1 MRDHRDFI
9 NYKGSY
15 FLSVLIFITTLIAY
29 VFQLIDLKN
38 TPVNTDLMWSSI
50 VFGFTTLFLLGLHL
64 IFRNKNKF
72 FSFTPI
78 YLVSTLTL
86 LTAWR
91 LCVLGNLYL
100 EQWLYLA
107 PFSLKLINYGVCAF
121 NDRLQAR
128 SSGNTLLHHNSKY
141 EWQLFFIRLFIG
153 FDLVPHF
160 TEKLFAGSVI
170 QHSDVAAFAQLHIP
184 NPTLFVLIAGFIEF
198 FGCFSLGCG
207 FLTRLGSIALAIY
220 LLVAAYLGNHF
231 SLGFIWASPGGG
243 WEYPVLWATLILSFS
258 FFGGSG
264 FSIDHVLY
272 DRFRLPGWI
281 MALMGID

>member
-15 FLSVLIFITTLIAY
+15 SLSIIIFITTLIAY
-29 VFQLIDLKN
+29 IMQLIDLKEI
-38 TPVNTDLMWSSI
+38 PVNNQLMWSSI
-50 VFGFTTLFLLGLHL
+50 VFGFATLFLLSLHL
-64 IFRNKNKF
+64 VFRNRNKF

-78 YLVSTLTL
+78 YLVSTLTM
-86 LTAWR
+86 LTTWR
-91 LCVLGNLYL
+91 LCALGNLDMAK
-100 EQWLYLA
+100 WLYLA
-107 PFSLKLINYGVCAF
+107 PFTLKFINYMICAF
-121 NDRLQAR
+121 KDRQQALA
-128 SSGNTLLHHNSKY
+128 STNTLLHHNSKY

-160 TEKLFAGSVI
+160 TEKLFAGSI
-170 QHSDVAAFAQLHIP
+170 IRNDDIVAFTQLHVP
-184 NPTLFVLIAGFIEF
+184 HAALFVLISGCIEF
-198 FGCFSLGCG
+198 FGCFSLACG
-207 FLTRLGSIALAIY
+207 FLTRLGSISLTIY

-243 WEYPVLWATLILSFS
+243 WEYPVLWATLIFSFS

-272 DRFRLPGWI
+272 DRFRLPNW
-281 MALMGID
+281 LKLVMGIE